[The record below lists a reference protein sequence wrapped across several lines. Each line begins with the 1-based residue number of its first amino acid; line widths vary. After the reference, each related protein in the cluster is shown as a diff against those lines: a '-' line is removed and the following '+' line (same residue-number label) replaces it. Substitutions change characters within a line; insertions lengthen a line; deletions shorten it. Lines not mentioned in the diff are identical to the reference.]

1 MHKLKNSLLYYIN
14 GFAAL
19 LVYKGISGAKAII
32 AGLPLLFLDISVS
45 FINSQNEYWS
55 QNIYLLETRKIKAI
69 RQCIYQNLKGDY
81 PKAFNIITRVK

>member
-45 FINSQNEYWS
+45 FINSQNEY
-55 QNIYLLETRKIKAI
+55 
-69 RQCIYQNLKGDY
+69 
-81 PKAFNIITRVK
+81 

>member
-1 MHKLKNSLLYYIN
+1 MHKLKNSQLYYIT
-14 GFAAL
+14 GLAAL
-19 LVYKGISGAKAII
+19 LAYKGISGAKAII

-55 QNIYLLETRKIKAI
+55 QNLYLLETRKIKAI

-81 PKAFNIITRVK
+81 PKVFNIITRVK

>member
-1 MHKLKNSLLYYIN
+1 MYYIT

-19 LVYKGISGAKAII
+19 LVYKGISGAKVTI